1 MRISEALTVLCR
13 FSDSDMRGA
22 DFREADLKGAEMWRV
37 SVKGCVIAPDLLH
50 HLINCRMP

>member
-1 MRISEALTVLCR
+1 
-13 FSDSDMRGA
+13 MRGA